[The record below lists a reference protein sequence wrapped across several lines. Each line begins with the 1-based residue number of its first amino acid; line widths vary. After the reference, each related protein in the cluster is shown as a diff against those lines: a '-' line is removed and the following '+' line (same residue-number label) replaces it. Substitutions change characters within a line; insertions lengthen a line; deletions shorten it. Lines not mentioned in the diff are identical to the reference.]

1 MDEDGFGNMGE
12 NMKSLL
18 MDQEASARSDAGII
32 VMSMFFAGILIVA
45 FTTNPIASGTKIGE
59 RAPIFRGDA
68 YDGSSWST
76 FEFEDLLDSSWTWN
90 STEDAPW
97 IAVEFLDT
105 DCGYCKQSAPDVG
118 EWAQMYSAEQW
129 PGPDVIFIAVAVE
142 FVADSSITEVEEFR
156 AQYNNN
162 FLYVDDLD
170 NDIAGDWDVSAT
182 PTYFLVQPDGIVA
195 WNSGQA
201 TNSLGWDAKEEQSTS
216 LNHERVC
223 SSIHTRSCYSIRRRF
238 AHSARRKRFKNT
250 SFPLPVNYD
259 KARSVACRYDV
270 RMFWWVY
277 SLRTHALDAQQAV
290 RRSKCLLERF
300 HPQLRWIDR
309 QRCLQHRS
317 VPRPTLGTHRNGR
330 IHPSFVARHNRR
342 KGTNVA
348 SKPSFHKSRTWCNRG
363 RSSCHW
369 FASKLRN

>member
-59 RAPIFRGDA
+59 RAPIFSGDA

-129 PGPDVIFIAVAVE
+129 PGPDVI
-142 FVADSSITEVEEFR
+142 
-156 AQYNNN
+156 
-162 FLYVDDLD
+162 DDLD

-216 LNHERVC
+216 LNGFDDGYVQLNEA
-223 SSIHTRSCYSIRRRF
+223 IEQLT
-238 AHSARRKRFKNT
+238 
-250 SFPLPVNYD
+250 
-259 KARSVACRYDV
+259 
-270 RMFWWVY
+270 
-277 SLRTHALDAQQAV
+277 
-290 RRSKCLLERF
+290 LL
-300 HPQLRWIDR
+300 
-309 QRCLQHRS
+309 
-317 VPRPTLGTHRNGR
+317 NG
-330 IHPSFVARHNRR
+330 
-342 KGTNVA
+342 GE
-348 SKPSFHKSRTWCNRG
+348 
-363 RSSCHW
+363 
-369 FASKLRN
+369 

>member
-1 MDEDGFGNMGE
+1 MTHTIGLMDEDGFGNMGE

-59 RAPIFRGDA
+59 RAPIFSGDA

-216 LNHERVC
+216 LNGFDDGYVQLNEA
-223 SSIHTRSCYSIRRRF
+223 IEQLT
-238 AHSARRKRFKNT
+238 
-250 SFPLPVNYD
+250 
-259 KARSVACRYDV
+259 
-270 RMFWWVY
+270 
-277 SLRTHALDAQQAV
+277 
-290 RRSKCLLERF
+290 LL
-300 HPQLRWIDR
+300 
-309 QRCLQHRS
+309 
-317 VPRPTLGTHRNGR
+317 NG
-330 IHPSFVARHNRR
+330 
-342 KGTNVA
+342 GE
-348 SKPSFHKSRTWCNRG
+348 
-363 RSSCHW
+363 
-369 FASKLRN
+369 